1 MAGGAAGEPSAK
13 RTKVDEEEDPL
24 VQRREEL
31 LGFPNARAEGRRLVR
46 EAEEEAERLIR
57 EAKAEGKRMV
67 REAKERAAIIESDS
81 RALSEARR
89 NTRSIT
95 QELRSVCA
103 DLEAENEQHL
113 SRLHPDLWQKII
125 NENLHQNDLIAFA
138 LTCRFFREKQKDLG
152 KKMKTDLN
160 CDNLLDL
167 RKSGMVPSR
176 TLGWFWWVC
185 DTFELLPGFKWGSKR
200 VEGAVYEGDLV
211 NYAAFQGSVEILR
224 WLMEEKGCEPN
235 GGTGWLAAM
244 GGSVEILEYLKGE
257 EYEFREDACRGA
269 ARGGHLKA
277 LKYLRGLDPPC
288 PWDMLTCSS
297 AAWGGNL
304 DVLKWLRSQD
314 PPCPWDEETC
324 AGAAR
329 RGHLEVLKWARDQDP
344 PCPWDASA
352 CSAAALGGHLDVV
365 KFLRQDPPCPWN
377 GRTCSSAA
385 KGGRLEILVWLR
397 NHGCPWSAKD
407 CALKAEKAGHDHV
420 VRWIKCNAM

>member
-1 MAGGAAGEPSAK
+1 MISDARGNPDQLGNEGVVSAARGQDGRRYRVDEMAGGAAGEPSAK

-224 WLMEEKGCEPN
+224 WLMEEKGWELN
-235 GGTGWLAAM
+235 EATGWWAGL
-244 GGSVEILEYLKGE
+244 GGSVAVLEFLKLGG
-257 EYEFREDACRGA
+257 YE
-269 ARGGHLKA
+269 LN
-277 LKYLRGLDPPC
+277 
-288 PWDMLTCSS
+288 
-297 AAWGGNL
+297 GNA
-304 DVLKWLRSQD
+304 
-314 PPCPWDEETC
+314 C
-324 AGAAR
+324 AGAA
-329 RGHLEVLKWARDQDP
+329 
-344 PCPWDASA
+344 
-352 CSAAALGGHLDVV
+352 
-365 KFLRQDPPCPWN
+365 F
-377 GRTCSSAA
+377 
-385 KGGRLEILVWLR
+385 GGRLEL
-397 NHGCPWSAKD
+397 
-407 CALKAEKAGHDHV
+407 
-420 VRWIKCNAM
+420 